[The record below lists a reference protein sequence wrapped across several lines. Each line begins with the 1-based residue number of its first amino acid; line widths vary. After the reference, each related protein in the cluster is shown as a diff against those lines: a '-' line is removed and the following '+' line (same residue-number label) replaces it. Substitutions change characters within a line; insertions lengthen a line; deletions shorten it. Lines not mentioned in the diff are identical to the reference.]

1 MRLKGKTAIV
11 TGGGTG
17 LGRGIALRFGVEGA
31 SIVVSG
37 RRPAPLDAVAQKI
50 NAGGGR
56 AAAFL
61 ASDEARWITG
71 VALPV
76 DGGMTAAV

>member
-31 SIVVSG
+31 NVVVSG
-37 RRPAPLDAVAQKI
+37 RRPAPLGEVAQKI
-50 NAGGGR
+50 SAGGGLV
-56 AAAFL
+56 AVFL
-61 ASDEARWITG
+61 ASDDARWITG

-76 DGGMTAAV
+76 DGGVTAAL